1 MYSDPGQRIHAAL
14 WIRLHNTKKIAR
26 KTKDFFRY
34 KINEYRMVL
43 KNESGTAGI
52 RSLVSDCVPGAEQA
66 RLHGK
71 EISFVLPR
79 DQVTVFPP
87 LFNKVS
93 AKFSTCPNVILNQ
106 FLNQIRIRRIRML

>member
-1 MYSDPGQRIHAAL
+1 
-14 WIRLHNTKKIAR
+14 
-26 KTKDFFRY
+26 
-34 KINEYRMVL
+34 MVL
-43 KNESGTAGI
+43 KNESATAGI

-93 AKFSTCPNVILNQ
+93 GKFSTCQ
-106 FLNQIRIRRIRML
+106 YMT